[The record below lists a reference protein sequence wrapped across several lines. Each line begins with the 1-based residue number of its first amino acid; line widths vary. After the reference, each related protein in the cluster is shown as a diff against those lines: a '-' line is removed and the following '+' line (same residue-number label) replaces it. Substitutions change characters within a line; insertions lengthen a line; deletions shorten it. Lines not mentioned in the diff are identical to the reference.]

1 MREPPLQGEALHE
14 RLHHAWSLWQSDG
27 HTFSGIT
34 HAERAAAVAEFLH
47 QRPLAPASMSEL
59 ARLYHLWMALGEPDA
74 ANAALHQHR
83 AAVLSAAGAE
93 PADPLRWE
101 LMELESTRH
110 PGDATRRLAAI
121 AAQMHADHALYYEL
135 YVEWRKAADHY
146 QAWDL
151 LEADAEWQRGLPPAG
166 DDPEAWRDAR
176 LHSEKALFAHKRGDA
191 QAMDEY
197 IHSAIAWLSEAAR
210 GKGLEFVWW
219 WQELAHHD
227 IPLTPEQMDALV
239 EAAQAHLHA
248 IEPPLSA
255 PIIATHKAHHAR
267 WQAEAAATH
276 HQWDRALEYARRGH
290 FALED
295 DQEANEEASDRFG
308 AQMLDWYTFAAR
320 MGEAAELAWHG
331 IWNVRAPLASNAYT
345 LALQQAEHDHTR
357 PHWNWI
363 LAFAQLRPGLLKPDG
378 GDYPHPAWLDG
389 EPLPPWP
396 AQTYLERAKQ
406 IAPGHPM
413 HALIEGA
420 SLAEQQRWHDALP
433 LLERGVLALPA
444 YANARTLRQLWCAR
458 FLCLSEAE
466 WSQRPFPESHG
477 ARWCNS
483 IGMSLSERTGRINKV
498 CGEAHW
504 QRYYKQRQTLARRY
518 YETARTR
525 FEAFYASGEGAFMDT
540 DFDLYSQLC
549 NNLGVMYDRE
559 ARHDEAIA
567 LYEAGLACKPIGQH
581 YTNLFRST
589 YAKGNYAE
597 AIAAADRLWY
607 GVQQHPLLDDHF
619 NPARYAHRIANA
631 LHLKF
636 RHHEISI
643 WMDRLNEWWD
653 ALPRDERSEDH
664 RPCRGDYL
672 SALMAFLRMYAF
684 AYPDKAAPIL
694 RAHLP
699 EVRALKWNQAGENRL
714 DDTLCNAAHAL
725 ERCDDYREAIALYRA
740 ALDRLTPDDWATAR
754 KGIRRCR
761 KKSLIRFFLRILG
774 KPNWR
779 YWT

>member
-1 MREPPLQGEALHE
+1 
-14 RLHHAWSLWQSDG
+14 
-27 HTFSGIT
+27 
-34 HAERAAAVAEFLH
+34 
-47 QRPLAPASMSEL
+47 
-59 ARLYHLWMALGEPDA
+59 
-74 ANAALHQHR
+74 
-83 AAVLSAAGAE
+83 
-93 PADPLRWE
+93 
-101 LMELESTRH
+101 
-110 PGDATRRLAAI
+110 
-121 AAQMHADHALYYEL
+121 
-135 YVEWRKAADHY
+135 
-146 QAWDL
+146 
-151 LEADAEWQRGLPPAG
+151 
-166 DDPEAWRDAR
+166 
-176 LHSEKALFAHKRGDA
+176 
-191 QAMDEY
+191 
-197 IHSAIAWLSEAAR
+197 
-210 GKGLEFVWW
+210 
-219 WQELAHHD
+219 
-227 IPLTPEQMDALV
+227 
-239 EAAQAHLHA
+239 
-248 IEPPLSA
+248 
-255 PIIATHKAHHAR
+255 
-267 WQAEAAATH
+267 
-276 HQWDRALEYARRGH
+276 
-290 FALED
+290 
-295 DQEANEEASDRFG
+295 
-308 AQMLDWYTFAAR
+308 MLDWYAFAAR

-331 IWNVRAPLASNAYT
+331 IWNVRIPLTSNAYT
-345 LALQQAEHDHTR
+345 LALQQAEHDPIR

-378 GDYPHPAWLDG
+378 DDYPHPAWLDG

-466 WSQRPFPESHG
+466 WSNRPFPESHG
-477 ARWCNS
+477 ARWCFS
-483 IGMSLSERTGRINKV
+483 IGCSLDHRAGRINKV

-504 QRYYKQRQTLARRY
+504 QRYYKQRQVLARRY

-540 DFDLYSQLC
+540 DFDIYSQLC
-549 NNLGVMYDRE
+549 NELGLMYDRE

-567 LYEAGLACKPIGQH
+567 LYETGLACKPIGQH
-581 YTNLFRST
+581 YANLLYSVH
-589 YAKGNYAE
+589 YKGDPAGV
-597 AIAAADRLWY
+597 IAAADRLWY
-607 GVQQHPLLDDHF
+607 GIQQHPHISGDHF
-619 NPARYAHRIANA
+619 NLARYAPWIANA

-643 WMDRLNEWWD
+643 WIDRLNEWWD
-653 ALPRDERSEDH
+653 ALPRDECGEDH
-664 RPCRGDYL
+664 RPCCGDYL

-740 ALDRLTPDDWATAR
+740 ALDLLTPDDWATAR

-761 KKSLIRFFLRILG
+761 RKSLIRLFLRMLG